1 MPVVLDLLW
10 RDHAN
15 MALVLKA
22 LERQYTAFNDGGDAD
37 FGIIQASL
45 DYCQAF
51 PDRYHHPKEDAVLR
65 KLRQRD
71 PAAAAAVGDLEDEH
85 QEMIELTAQFA
96 SLVEQVLQESEF
108 PRDQLSRIW
117 RQFLDN
123 YRRHMRMEEQ
133 ALFQKARNVLTPED
147 WLDVGEELND
157 LKDPMFGAEVDARF
171 QALKADIEAIEREAR
186 EARRSGQE
194 ADA

>member
-10 RDHAN
+10 RDHGN

-22 LERQYTAFNDGGDAD
+22 LDRQYAVFNEGGDAD
-37 FGIIQASL
+37 FDIVQASL
-45 DYCQAF
+45 DYCQSF

-65 KLRQRD
+65 KLRERD
-71 PAAAAAVGDLEDEH
+71 RAAADAVGDLEDEH

-96 SLVEQVLQESEF
+96 SMVEQVLRDAEF
-108 PRDQLSRIW
+108 PRDQLSRVW

-147 WLDVGEELND
+147 WLAVGEELND
-157 LKDPMFGAEVDARF
+157 LKDPMFGAEVERRF
-171 QALKADIEAIEREAR
+171 QALTADIEAAEREAR
-186 EARRSGQE
+186 EAQ
-194 ADA
+194 